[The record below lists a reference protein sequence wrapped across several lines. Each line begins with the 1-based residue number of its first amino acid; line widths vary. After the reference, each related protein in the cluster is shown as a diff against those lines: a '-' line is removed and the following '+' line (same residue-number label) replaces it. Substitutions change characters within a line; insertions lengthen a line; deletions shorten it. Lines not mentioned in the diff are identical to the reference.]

1 MVSGRKVELQELS
14 QVLDGVVEELSRGA
28 MQPENLQGVLDVL
41 LDFRMRLQDTL
52 EYLLKGPSGERERW
66 QSLYGYL
73 VGENAGELCEELRRY
88 GFSLRGTEVHER
100 IYDKEKRQPRGLA
113 YRILEL
119 VRLGKRDEVFFSL
132 LNVFQGTEIK
142 PILARAFNPMYS
154 DQLFK
159 TFLYSFLSGLLGPEK
174 NSSEEVEQ

>member
-1 MVSGRKVELQELS
+1 VVSGRKVELQELS
-14 QVLDGVVEELSRGA
+14 QVLDGVVEELSKGA

-52 EYLLKGPSGERERW
+52 EYLLKGPSDKKEKW
-66 QSLYGYL
+66 QPFYEYL
-73 VGENAGELCEELRRY
+73 MGENAGEFCMKLRRY
-88 GFSLRGTEVHER
+88 GFSLRGTAVHER
-100 IYDKEKRQPRGLA
+100 VYDEEKKRPRGMA

-119 VRLGKRDEVFFSL
+119 IRLGKRDEVFFSF

-159 TFLYSFLSGLLGPEK
+159 TFLYSFLSGLLGSKE
-174 NSSEEVEQ
+174 SSPEEVE

>member
-1 MVSGRKVELQELS
+1 MSGRKVELQELS
-14 QVLDGVVEELSRGA
+14 QVLDGVVEELSRGT
-28 MQPENLQGVLDVL
+28 MQPEELRGVLDVL
-41 LDFRMRLQDTL
+41 SDFRMQLQDTL
-52 EYLLKGPSGERERW
+52 EYLLKGPSDKKEKW
-66 QSLYGYL
+66 QPFYEYL
-73 VGENAGELCEELRRY
+73 MGENAGELCEKLRRY
-88 GFSLRGTEVHER
+88 GFSLRGKEVHER

-119 VRLGKRDEVFFSL
+119 IRLGKRDEVFFSF

-174 NSSEEVEQ
+174 SSPEEVE

>member
-1 MVSGRKVELQELS
+1 LVVSGRKVELQELS

-52 EYLLKGPSGERERW
+52 EYLLKGPSDKKEKW
-66 QSLYGYL
+66 QPFYEYL
-73 VGENAGELCEELRRY
+73 MGENAGELCEKLRRY
-88 GFSLRGTEVHER
+88 GFSLRGTAVHER
-100 IYDKEKRQPRGLA
+100 VYDKEKRQPRGLA

-119 VRLGKRDEVFFSL
+119 IRLGKRDEVFFSF

-174 NSSEEVEQ
+174 SSPEEVE

>member
-1 MVSGRKVELQELS
+1 VSGRKVELQELS
-14 QVLDGVVEELSRGA
+14 QVLSGVVKDLSRGA
-28 MQPENLQGVLDVL
+28 MQPEELRGVLDVL
-41 LDFRMRLQDTL
+41 SDFRMQLQDTL
-52 EYLLKGPSGERERW
+52 EYLLKGPSDKKEKW
-66 QSLYGYL
+66 QPFYEYL
-73 VGENAGELCEELRRY
+73 VGENSGELCEKLRRY
-88 GFSLRGTEVHER
+88 GFSLRGKEVHER

-119 VRLGKRDEVFFSL
+119 IRLGKRDEVFFSL

-142 PILARAFNPMYS
+142 PILARAFNPVYS

-174 NSSEEVEQ
+174 SSPEEVE

>member
-14 QVLDGVVEELSRGA
+14 QVLGGVVEELFRGA
-28 MQPENLQGVLDVL
+28 MQPEEELQGVLDVL
-41 LDFRMRLQDTL
+41 LDFRMQLQDTL

-88 GFSLRGTEVHER
+88 GFSLRGKEVHER

-174 NSSEEVEQ
+174 SSPEEVE